1 MSAPERFKLNWIS
14 INPDDIVVGVSAAFT
29 APRRNEFNLAEFQST
44 MIAIRTGEP
53 IGTEWIWRDD
63 WIDARLHQYYVNI
76 SIDTSAAVVAFN

>member
-53 IGTEWIWRDD
+53 IGTE
-63 WIDARLHQYYVNI
+63 
-76 SIDTSAAVVAFN
+76 